1 MVNKY
6 FLTDKDFDINK
17 LNYDK
22 IIIMAD
28 ADVDGQHIATLLMTF
43 FYRYMRPLIEHG
55 HLYIAQAP
63 LYKVVKGKDSKYLY
77 TDSDLAAYTKK
88 QKEGT
93 YVVQR
98 FKGLGEMNPDQ
109 LWETTMN
116 PLTRNIKQ
124 VELTDI
130 LEADQTTTILM
141 GSKVPPRRA
150 FIEKN
155 AHKAKIDL

>member
-1 MVNKY
+1 MNEIFF
-6 FLTDKDFDINK
+6 FLS
-17 LNYDK
+17 
-22 IIIMAD
+22 
-28 ADVDGQHIATLLMTF
+28 
-43 FYRYMRPLIEHG
+43 
-55 HLYIAQAP
+55 
-63 LYKVVKGKDSKYLY
+63 VKGKDSKYLY